1 MESAGPNQASEARG
15 GGGGGGKLGLSH
27 RGVERLANKM
37 FFFFGGGRV
46 PCYRYSLIYKAYK
59 ALF

>member
-1 MESAGPNQASEARG
+1 MVWGWPGMESAGPNQASEAR

-37 FFFFGGGRV
+37 FFFFGGGGFLAIGIV
-46 PCYRYSLIYKAYK
+46 
-59 ALF
+59 